1 VTGQRCK
8 ILESPEIEMGA
19 RIDLVLADMDDYAVN
34 DIEYELFKNGES
46 IDTGK
51 LDKGEL
57 IKEELIPANYEI
69 LFVGENKDNKAMDKN
84 KIKEKDDFEK
94 YLLKAEKFGYEKISI
109 SIEKPTKVI
118 IQAENRGLSEINV

>member
-1 VTGQRCK
+1 
-8 ILESPEIEMGA
+8 M
-19 RIDLVLADMDDYAVN
+19 
-34 DIEYELFKNGES
+34 
-46 IDTGK
+46 
-51 LDKGEL
+51 